1 MESTPPESPT
11 AIFMLQNIEKPKFFK
26 KLSNFPY
33 MDIAYW
39 RKKIDEL
46 ENNLIELLNNRA
58 NYAVKIG
65 KIKKEKGL
73 PVFDASRE
81 QEILERVAAKAKACD
96 GPLSPES
103 MARIFQVIMTETRQV
118 ER

>member
-1 MESTPPESPT
+1 
-11 AIFMLQNIEKPKFFK
+11 
-26 KLSNFPY
+26 

-81 QEILERVAAKAKACD
+81 QEI
-96 GPLSPES
+96 
-103 MARIFQVIMTETRQV
+103 
-118 ER
+118 